1 MKIMR
6 SLQILL
12 TRYNVTQ
19 SIQLGIAS
27 LLILAGVVVL
37 SNTAL
42 AEPKF
47 NAPRAYEEP
56 RWNSQIFMRGAD
68 KTENDAIPV
77 LERDYRP
84 LHVYGNMQRRH
95 HYRGTVVPSH
105 RDRTDMRDAFQGHPI
120 DRYR

>member
-1 MKIMR
+1 MDFVKI
-6 SLQILL
+6 LV
-12 TRYNVTQ
+12 TRDNVTQ
-19 SIQLGIAS
+19 SIQLGIAC
-27 LLILAGVVVL
+27 LLIFAGVVGL
-37 SNTAL
+37 SNTAV

-68 KTENDAIPV
+68 KAENDAVPI

-105 RDRTDMRDAFQGHPI
+105 RDRTDMRDAFQGHSV

>member
-12 TRYNVTQ
+12 TRDNVTQ

-27 LLILAGVVVL
+27 LLIFAGVVVL

-56 RWNSQIFMRGAD
+56 RWNSQIFMREA
-68 KTENDAIPV
+68 EIDAIPI

-105 RDRTDMRDAFQGHPI
+105 RDRTDMRDAFNGHPV